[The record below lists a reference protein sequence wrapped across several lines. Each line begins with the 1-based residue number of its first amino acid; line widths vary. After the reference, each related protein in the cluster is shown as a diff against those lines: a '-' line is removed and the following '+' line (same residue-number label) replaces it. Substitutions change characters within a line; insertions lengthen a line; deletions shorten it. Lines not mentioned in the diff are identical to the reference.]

1 MKVHDL
7 SHTNS
12 VLNHFLHE
20 IRDENIQKD
29 RMRFRRNIERIGEVL
44 SYEMSKSLEFESKT
58 FNTPLDNSVFNEIKN
73 NLVVCS
79 ILRAGVPLHNG
90 VLNYFDEVD
99 SAFVSA
105 FRKKSENPDAEEDF
119 EIIVEY
125 LSSPSLEGKSLVL
138 VDPMLATG
146 LSMLNVLKALE
157 KLGTPRSIHIISV
170 IGAQPGVD
178 LIDDYLPENTHLWI
192 GAIDDKLDEKGYII
206 PGLGDAGDLA
216 YGKKL

>member
-1 MKVHDL
+1 MKVHNL
-7 SHTNS
+7 SRTNS
-12 VLNHFLHE
+12 ILNHFLHE

-29 RMRFRRNIERIGEVL
+29 RMRFRRNIERIGEVM

-58 FNTPLDNSVFNEIKN
+58 FKTPLDNSVFNEIKN

-105 FRKKSENPDAEEDF
+105 FRKKSENLDAEEDF